1 VQKTILNKTKNW
13 DFSFCCMQLCFSAWG
28 RTIALA
34 GGYWAVNGGIL
45 DFFYNS
51 PSHSLAVACGAYSI
65 ILGLVIFL
73 FLYPV
78 KIGPVWLGPVLIVV
92 NWNYFPVGF
101 VLCLV
106 APFCCVVLPTM
117 MAGFLLFLSG
127 LFYMVGGL
135 RREKVKS
142 IQELMWACGASR
154 PHAQE

>member
-1 VQKTILNKTKNW
+1 
-13 DFSFCCMQLCFSAWG
+13 MQLCFSAWG